1 MLIAASVVF
10 ISCDA
15 PAGNNATASN
25 SNKAANAASTAAAP
39 VPDKATVEAE
49 VKKAMD
55 DFAAALNKGDA
66 AALDKMYADDYA
78 LVDQDGAM
86 QTKASRVEAI
96 KSGKI
101 KFQGLAFNDLK
112 IRTHPNGD
120 GAVVTGRVSGKNVVD
135 GKTEER
141 NSMVTWVVRKSKEAG
156 WQFLNAQITDI
167 KGGGASKIDE
177 KKADEKKPDTAVNT
191 AKPAAPA
198 NK

>member
-120 GAVVTGRVSGKNVVD
+120 GAVVTGRVSGKNIVD
-135 GKTEER
+135 GKSGER
-141 NSMVTWVVRKSKEAG
+141 NSMVTWVVRKSGGA
-156 WQFLNAQITDI
+156 WQFINAQITDI
-167 KGGGASKIDE
+167 KGGAAPAKT
-177 KKADEKKPDTAVNT
+177 DEKKPDAAANT

>member
-1 MLIAASVVF
+1 MLITASF
-10 ISCDA
+10 IFTSCGT
-15 PAGNNATASN
+15 PAGNNATANN
-25 SNKAANAASTAAAP
+25 SNKAANAANTASAPAPAA
-39 VPDKATVEAE
+39 VEAE
-49 VKKAMD
+49 VKKVMD

-66 AALDKMYADDYA
+66 AALDKVYADDYA
-78 LVDQDGAM
+78 LVDQNGAM

-101 KFQGLAFNDLK
+101 KFEGLTFSDLK

-156 WQFLNAQITDI
+156 WQFINAQITDI
-167 KGGGASKIDE
+167 KGGAAKPDE
-177 KKADEKKPDTAVNT
+177 KKAEEKKPDAAANT